1 MHCLLRSQERKP
13 RLDDSSGPFHD
24 GWVGA
29 DMVEGVWHPE
39 GPPAS
44 GELSA
49 LREAAPAVLPLS
61 YFAQLE
67 SSNGGEGSLA
77 IQPCWVSFWPA
88 GDVLHLNREYGVH
101 EYLEGFFGFGS
112 NGAGE
117 LLAFDL
123 RGPTPPRV
131 VMVPFIGMNPAEAII
146 VATSFESFRQAI
158 GA

>member
-1 MHCLLRSQERKP
+1 M
-13 RLDDSSGPFHD
+13 D
-24 GWVGA
+24 
-29 DMVEGVWHPE
+29 GVWHPE
-39 GPPAS
+39 APAAA

-49 LREAAPAVLPLS
+49 LREAAPSVLPLS

-67 SSNGGEGSLA
+67 SSDGGEGSLA

-88 GDVLHLNREYGVH
+88 RDVLHLNREYGVG

-123 RGPTPPRV
+123 RGPSPPPI
-131 VMVPFIGMNPAEAII
+131 VMVPFIGMAPAEAVV
-146 VATSFESFRQAI
+146 VATSFEAFRLAI